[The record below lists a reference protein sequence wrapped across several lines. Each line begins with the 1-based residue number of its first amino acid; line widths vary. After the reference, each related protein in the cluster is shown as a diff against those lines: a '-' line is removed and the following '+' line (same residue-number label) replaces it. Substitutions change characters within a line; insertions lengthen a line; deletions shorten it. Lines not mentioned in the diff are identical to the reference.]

1 MVWFASDNTAPMHPA
16 VLAAL
21 GAANA
26 GHAAS
31 YGADDITARLNTR
44 LREVFGNPHLRAFP
58 TFNGSA
64 TNGVALASVMRPF
77 EATIATRD
85 AHIQNDECGLPE
97 FFTGAKILIA
107 PDVLGKLTP
116 EGVEAIV
123 ALSQDHAPHA
133 ARPKVIS
140 LTQSTEIGTVYSVEE
155 LRALRAVADRHG
167 LLIHMDGARLANGVA
182 ALGVSPAE
190 AVTGVDILSFGGT
203 KAGAALAE
211 AVVILNPALIRDFEY
226 WHKRMGQ
233 LPSKMRFVSAQLL
246 ALIEDD
252 LWLTLARHANGMARR
267 LAEGLSA
274 LEGVSLVYPQAANA
288 LFVTLP
294 PALAEALQAAGH
306 RFYPWS
312 LAGEH
317 VYRLVCSFATTE
329 DEVTA
334 FLTDCQ
340 THLPGR

>member
-21 GAANA
+21 SAVNE
-26 GHAAS
+26 GHMPS
-31 YGADDITARLNTR
+31 YGGDEVTARLNAR
-44 LREVFGNPHLRAFP
+44 LKAVFGNPELSAFP

-77 EATIATRD
+77 EAVIATRD
-85 AHIQNDECGLPE
+85 AHIENDECGLPE

-107 PDVLGKLTP
+107 PDHLGKLTP
-116 EGVEAIV
+116 EGVGALV

-133 ARPKVIS
+133 SRPRVLS
-140 LTQSTEIGTVYSVEE
+140 LTQSTEIGTLYSVAELHR
-155 LRALRAVADRHG
+155 LRAIADAHN
-167 LLIHMDGARLANGVA
+167 LVIHMDGARLANAVA

-211 AVVILNPALIRDFEY
+211 AVVILNPALRRDFEY
-226 WHKRMGQ
+226 YHKRMGQ

-246 ALIEDD
+246 ALLEDD
-252 LWLTLARHANGMARR
+252 LWLKLGAHANDMARQ
-267 LAEGLSA
+267 LAEGL
-274 LEGVSLVYPQAANA
+274 ETIDGVSLIYPRQANA

-294 PALAEALQAAGH
+294 VDMAERLLVAGH
-306 RFYPWS
+306 KFYPWS
-312 LAGEH
+312 IAGTGA
-317 VYRLVCSFATTE
+317 YRLVCSFITTAE
-329 DEVTA
+329 EVAA
-334 FLTDCQ
+334 FLGDCRR
-340 THLPGR
+340 LAG